1 MSPEIPHFIRSLSQ
15 AFTSIRVKSVVDP
28 LIKLLVMMLV
38 FIIVSAYLKL
48 PEWLTIVLLW
58 FTGAILVLILL
69 AYIGF
74 AIFRPDYLRSE
85 SYNLRKQSLSI
96 LGDKENY
103 KRVDMRHL
111 VDIANPFIEEPLSI
125 EEKGGEDE

>member
-1 MSPEIPHFIRSLSQ
+1 MNPELPHFINSLSQ

-28 LIKLLVMMLV
+28 LIKLLVIMLV

-48 PEWLTIVLLW
+48 PEWLIIALLW
-58 FTGAILVLILL
+58 FSGAILVLILL

-74 AIFRPDYLRSE
+74 AIFKPDYLRSE

-103 KRVDMRHL
+103 KKVDMRHL
-111 VDIANPFIEEPLSI
+111 VDIANPYMEVPLAI

>member
-1 MSPEIPHFIRSLSQ
+1 MSPEIPQFIRSLSQ

-85 SYNLRKQSLSI
+85 NYNLRKQSLSI

>member
-1 MSPEIPHFIRSLSQ
+1 MTPELPHFIKSLSQ

-28 LIKLLVMMLV
+28 LIKLLVIMLV

-48 PEWLTIVLLW
+48 PDWLIIVLLW
-58 FTGAILVLILL
+58 FSGSILVLVLL
-69 AYIGF
+69 AYMGF
-74 AIFRPDYLRSE
+74 AIFKPDYLRSE

-103 KRVDMRHL
+103 KKVDMRHL
-111 VDIANPFIEEPLSI
+111 VDIANPYMEEPLAI

>member
-1 MSPEIPHFIRSLSQ
+1 MSPEIPQFIRSLSQ

-103 KRVDMRHL
+103 KQVDMRHL

>member
-1 MSPEIPHFIRSLSQ
+1 MSPEIPQFIRSLSQ

-69 AYIGF
+69 AYFGF

>member
-69 AYIGF
+69 AYVGF
-74 AIFRPDYLRSE
+74 AIFKPDYLRSE

>member
-1 MSPEIPHFIRSLSQ
+1 MNPELPHFIRSLSQ

-28 LIKLLVMMLV
+28 LIKLLVIMLV

-48 PEWLTIVLLW
+48 PEWLIVVLLW
-58 FTGAILVLILL
+58 FSGAILVLVLL
-69 AYIGF
+69 AYVGF
-74 AIFRPDYLRSE
+74 AIFKPDYLRSE

-103 KRVDMRHL
+103 KKVDMRHL
-111 VDIANPFIEEPLSI
+111 VDIANPYTEELFAI

>member
-1 MSPEIPHFIRSLSQ
+1 MPQFIRSLSQ

-28 LIKLLVMMLV
+28 LIKLFVMMLV

>member
-1 MSPEIPHFIRSLSQ
+1 MSPEIPQFIRSLSQ

-111 VDIANPFIEEPLSI
+111 VDITNPFIEEPLSI

>member
-1 MSPEIPHFIRSLSQ
+1 
-15 AFTSIRVKSVVDP
+15 
-28 LIKLLVMMLV
+28 MLV

-48 PEWLTIVLLW
+48 PEWLIVVLLW
-58 FTGAILVLILL
+58 FSGAILVLVLL
-69 AYIGF
+69 AYVGF
-74 AIFRPDYLRSE
+74 AIFKPDYLRSE

-103 KRVDMRHL
+103 KKVDMRHL
-111 VDIANPFIEEPLSI
+111 VDIANPYTEELFAI

>member
-1 MSPEIPHFIRSLSQ
+1 
-15 AFTSIRVKSVVDP
+15 
-28 LIKLLVMMLV
+28 MLV

-48 PEWLTIVLLW
+48 PEWLTIVFLW

>member
-1 MSPEIPHFIRSLSQ
+1 
-15 AFTSIRVKSVVDP
+15 
-28 LIKLLVMMLV
+28 MLV

>member
-1 MSPEIPHFIRSLSQ
+1 MSNFIRSLSQ
-15 AFTSIRVKSVVDP
+15 AVTSFQVKSVIDP
-28 LIKLLVMMLV
+28 LIKL
-38 FIIVSAYLKL
+38 F
-48 PEWLTIVLLW
+48 
-58 FTGAILVLILL
+58 LILL
-69 AYIGF
+69 LFIVGAAWLELYLWIIVCLVCFEGLVLLLILGAYICF
-74 AIFRPDYLRSE
+74 ALYKPDYLRSE

-111 VDIANPFIEEPLSI
+111 VDIANPFIEEPLAI

>member
-1 MSPEIPHFIRSLSQ
+1 MSNFIRSRSQ
-15 AFTSIRVKSVVDP
+15 AVTSFQVKSVIDP
-28 LIKLLVMMLV
+28 LIKL
-38 FIIVSAYLKL
+38 F
-48 PEWLTIVLLW
+48 
-58 FTGAILVLILL
+58 LILL
-69 AYIGF
+69 LFIVGAAWLELYLWIIVCLVCFEGLVLLLILGAYICF
-74 AIFRPDYLRSE
+74 ALYKPDYLRSE

-111 VDIANPFIEEPLSI
+111 VDIANPFIEEPLAI

>member
-1 MSPEIPHFIRSLSQ
+1 MSPEIPQFIRSLSQ

>member
-1 MSPEIPHFIRSLSQ
+1 MSPEIPQFIRSLSQ

-28 LIKLLVMMLV
+28 LIKLFVMMLV

>member
-1 MSPEIPHFIRSLSQ
+1 MPNFIRSLSQ
-15 AFTSIRVKSVVDP
+15 AVSSFHIKSVIDP
-28 LIKLLVMMLV
+28 LIKLFLILLLFIVGAACFKIYEWVIICLVC
-38 FIIVSAYLKL
+38 F
-48 PEWLTIVLLW
+48 E
-58 FTGAILVLILL
+58 GLVLILIL
-69 AYIGF
+69 GAYICF
-74 AIFRPDYLRSE
+74 AIYKPDYLRSE

-111 VDIANPFIEEPLSI
+111 VDIANPYNEEPLAI

>member
-1 MSPEIPHFIRSLSQ
+1 MSSEIPQFIRSLSQ

-28 LIKLLVMMLV
+28 LIKLLVMMLI